1 MAFPRSGTVDTQTF
15 SGTKDFIFGHVNAV
29 QNANIGN
36 GDHLKFD
43 TVDFQRPL
51 IVSPTTGAAG
61 GSAESLDT
69 STTYTNALGVAS
81 IGRFSV
87 RGGKVYKLECSPGYV
102 LFSGA
107 TGLLTL
113 QWVDVTV
120 VGAQVALGQ
129 PLMIEPVTQTTND
142 IATGDLWTFYAPG
155 GGQNDVFLLEVQ
167 IIGAPTALTSIGSAT
182 KGQPSALVETY

>member
-15 SGTKDFIFGHVNAV
+15 SGTKDFVFGRLNTT
-29 QNANIGN
+29 QSTNIGSA
-36 GDHLKFD
+36 DHLKFD

-69 STTYTNALGVAS
+69 STAYSNTSGVAS
-81 IGRFSV
+81 IGRISV

-107 TGLLTL
+107 TGALTL
-113 QWVDVTV
+113 QWFDVTGAAGV
-120 VGAQVALGQ
+120 AVGS
-129 PLMIEPVTQTTND
+129 PMFIEPVTQTTND
-142 IATGDLWTFYAPG
+142 IASGDLWTFYAPG
-155 GGQNDVFLLEVQ
+155 GGQNDIFLLEVQ
-167 IIGAPTALTSIGSAT
+167 IVGAPTALTSIGSAT
-182 KGQPSALVETY
+182 KGQPTFLVETY